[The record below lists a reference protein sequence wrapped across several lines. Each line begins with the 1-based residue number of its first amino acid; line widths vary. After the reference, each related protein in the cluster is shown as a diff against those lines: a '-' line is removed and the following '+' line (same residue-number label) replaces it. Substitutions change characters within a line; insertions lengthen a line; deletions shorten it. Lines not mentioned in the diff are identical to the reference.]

1 MGADGEFGTSS
12 DNGLYVSFNG
22 KDKECVE
29 AYARALPGHPEPT

>member
-1 MGADGEFGTSS
+1 MGADGEIAVMS
-12 DNGLYVSFNG
+12 DNGLYVRFCG